1 MLFWGDIGLD
11 TNICFQN
18 ILKGNGSS
26 CTVCF
31 LIRPTSL
38 WATEDKVKTAVLLGA
53 ECVLPTLQGTERT
66 REEKVELT
74 RRRDQDTHYNRNILV
89 QQSALML
96 QMQKPRHRKVRW
108 FASHHLRPK
117 VRTKTQ
123 SFLLIHQLSNSKPCG
138 IQTQQYYFFL
148 MILWVRTHLDN
159 LFSSMV
165 ISTIRSG
172 ASHLL
177 YTAYSGAGMFKM
189 VPSFTWLEFGSKWVE
204 TELWKAMFYLH
215 VRWSQE
221 SKTSYPAADFP
232 WGEGSDT
239 SHEPHNPPTF
249 QGRKHGPQLSSL
261 TYCRAY

>member
-66 REEKVELT
+66 REEEVELT

-96 QMQKPRHRKVRW
+96 QMQKSRHRKVRW

-138 IQTQQYYFFL
+138 IQTQQYYFFSWFYGL
-148 MILWVRTHLDN
+148 GLTWTICSLPWLSAQSDLGPRISFIRHILGLECSIWCLHSHDWN
-159 LFSSMV
+159 LG
-165 ISTIRSG
+165 RNG
-172 ASHLL
+172 
-177 YTAYSGAGMFKM
+177 
-189 VPSFTWLEFGSKWVE
+189 
-204 TELWKAMFYLH
+204 WKLRCGKQCSICM
-215 VRWSQE
+215 
-221 SKTSYPAADFP
+221 
-232 WGEGSDT
+232 
-239 SHEPHNPPTF
+239 
-249 QGRKHGPQLSSL
+249 
-261 TYCRAY
+261 